1 MQITLLSK
9 LKKNYLTGK
18 MSKGIKNFQI
28 KTALK
33 NISDEDLND
42 KSVGVFPAD
51 EMNRFIDYKSMISE
65 KGQVSF
71 HNSKHK

>member
-1 MQITLLSK
+1 
-9 LKKNYLTGK
+9 
-18 MSKGIKNFQI
+18 MSRGIKNFQI

-42 KSVGVFPAD
+42 NSVGVFPAD

-65 KGQVSF
+65 KG
-71 HNSKHK
+71 

>member
-1 MQITLLSK
+1 
-9 LKKNYLTGK
+9 

-42 KSVGVFPAD
+42 NSVSVFPAD